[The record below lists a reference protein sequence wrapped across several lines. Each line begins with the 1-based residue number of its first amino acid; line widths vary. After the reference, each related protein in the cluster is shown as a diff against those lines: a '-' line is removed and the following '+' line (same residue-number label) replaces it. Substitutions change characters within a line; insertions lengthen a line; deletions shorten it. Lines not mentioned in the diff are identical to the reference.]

1 MLTTVATVTTA
12 TARPARFSFSHSV
25 PRPTTKVH
33 FTGHAR
39 GAFQRVYS
47 AAAHELEAGNQIG
60 LGGSGSEFVE
70 DIASSEQ
77 VRLIDWWEIWVGV
90 GVLGTYLVTSSQFIA
105 YSRTTHDSLR
115 TAHDSLA
122 YTFIHSVG
130 VNLE

>member
-60 LGGSGSEFVE
+60 LGWSGSEFVE

-77 VRLIDWWEIWVGV
+77 VR
-90 GVLGTYLVTSSQFIA
+90 
-105 YSRTTHDSLR
+105 
-115 TAHDSLA
+115 
-122 YTFIHSVG
+122 
-130 VNLE
+130 

>member
-1 MLTTVATVTTA
+1 MLTTVATVTPA
-12 TARPARFSFSHSV
+12 TARPGRFSFSFSHSV

-77 VRLIDWWEIWVGV
+77 VR
-90 GVLGTYLVTSSQFIA
+90 
-105 YSRTTHDSLR
+105 
-115 TAHDSLA
+115 
-122 YTFIHSVG
+122 
-130 VNLE
+130 